1 MNRFACTFVALG
13 LAAAASSALAAEPA
27 QSQSMMM
34 TDAQM
39 DNVTGGG
46 LVVIVMDNLNNLA
59 VNLNANV
66 NATVNAV
73 VNASVAHDQH
83 HRQCEYCRRYRRPD
97 ARDADCCAHR
107 PEKKWEWSQWARH
120 LLAPTC
126 RRAIGRLD
134 PATQPHVRSVFMLR
148 SACIVAAL
156 VAATASSAFAAP
168 AKPEPVMMTD
178 AQLDNVTAGD
188 LTIVIANSF
197 NNWNVNNLTFVVS
210 IIANVNTAIANGGNA
225 AAIQSVGT
233 QSISLTLP

>member
-1 MNRFACTFVALG
+1 
-13 LAAAASSALAAEPA
+13 
-27 QSQSMMM
+27 
-34 TDAQM
+34 
-39 DNVTGGG
+39 
-46 LVVIVMDNLNNLA
+46 
-59 VNLNANV
+59 
-66 NATVNAV
+66 
-73 VNASVAHDQH
+73 
-83 HRQCEYCRRYRRPD
+83 
-97 ARDADCCAHR
+97 
-107 PEKKWEWSQWARH
+107 
-120 LLAPTC
+120 
-126 RRAIGRLD
+126 
-134 PATQPHVRSVFMLR
+134 MLR